1 MSEKERSELNIEQ
14 QCLSLQIDKSTETKT
29 KICYYLDLPTSER
42 EKHQLSKSERLLL
55 RKKRYNLNTE
65 SERCVLNKTKI
76 CKKNCRDFEGQ
87 EEKKINCKDRCVL
100 DKTKICKKECREF
113 EDQEENKVNCRNRC
127 KIDEKKPCIR
137 FEERN
142 DFSPTLSAKIKKRPW
157 ENHQKCTAQ
166 TFQCYCSELNKLI
179 DEEKDTVKSNRTGLS
194 DGKPLPYQD
203 GIKIKLKDKGELNG
217 QFLKTFK
224 LANGSLNGQFL
235 KTFQIQYKIPLS
247 LTARNILTS
256 FTNKYIYYAIDD
268 ILYLL
273 NSNPTEKDN
282 LLAILYSSIL
292 SLHNDFSINFF
303 DIWIDSV
310 YINDNFKKNRFLKD
324 KSDYISQISETT
336 ITLKLH
342 YFTRTPIKKPEPI
355 W

>member
-1 MSEKERSELNIEQ
+1 MSEKGISKLDKEEKD
-14 QCLSLQIDKSTETKT
+14 LSLQLDRATQTKT
-29 KICYYLDLPTSER
+29 KICYYLDLSKNER
-42 EKHQLSKSERLLL
+42 EKHQLSKSERLFL
-55 RKKRYNLNTE
+55 RKKRYNLSTE
-65 SERCVLNKTKI
+65 SERCILDKTKI

-87 EEKKINCKDRCVL
+87 EEKKINCKERCVL
-100 DKTKICKKECREF
+100 DKTKICKKECRDF
-113 EDQEENKVNCRNRC
+113 EDQKDNKVNCRNRC
-127 KIDEKKPCIR
+127 KIDEKKTCIR
-137 FEERN
+137 FEDRN
-142 DFSPTLSAKIKKRPW
+142 DFSSTLSIQIKKRPW
-157 ENHQKCTAQ
+157 ENHQKCIAQ
-166 TFQCYCSELNKLI
+166 TYQCYCNELNKLI
-179 DEEKDTVKSNRTGLS
+179 DEEKDSIKSNRTGLS

-203 GIKIKLKDKGELNG
+203 GIKIKLKDKGEFKG
-217 QFLKTFK
+217 QLLKTFK
-224 LANGSLNGQFL
+224 LTKGELNGQFL
-235 KTFQIQYKIPLS
+235 KTFQIKYESPLS

-273 NSNPTEKDN
+273 ESNIKERDN

-310 YINDNFKKNRFLKD
+310 YFNDTVPQNRFLTNKENYLNQSS
-324 KSDYISQISETT
+324 KTT
-336 ITLKLH
+336 ITVKLH

>member
-42 EKHQLSKSERLLL
+42 EKHQLSKTERLLL
-55 RKKRYNLNTE
+55 RKKRYNLSPE
-65 SERCVLNKTKI
+65 SERCVLDKTKI
-76 CKKNCRDFEGQ
+76 CKKGCRDFQGQ

-100 DKTKICKKECREF
+100 DKTQICKKECRDF
-113 EDQEENKVNCRNRC
+113 DDQEDSKVNCRNRC

-137 FEERN
+137 FEDRN
-142 DFSPTLSAKIKKRPW
+142 DFSPTLSVSIKKRPW

-203 GIKIKLKDKGELNG
+203 GIKIKLKDKGELDG
-217 QFLKTFK
+217 QSLKTFK
-224 LANGSLNGQFL
+224 VTKGELNGQFL

-256 FTNKYIYYAIDD
+256 FTNKYIYYGIDD

-273 NSNPTEKDN
+273 DSNPIERDN
-282 LLAILYSSIL
+282 LLAILYSSML

-310 YINDNFKKNRFLKD
+310 YINDSFK
-324 KSDYISQISETT
+324 S